1 MKEMN
6 APNCERE
13 SDLISF
19 LYGELSAAET
29 PAFERHLH
37 QCASCSAE
45 LTGFKNVRESVVAWR
60 NESLSAAWSEP
71 SPLVVAERKPSAIAA
86 LREFFNLSPLWL
98 KGAVALATLVLCILA
113 GLAVVRM
120 QNRPQQPVV
129 VQGYTEKDVQDLLA
143 KRLAEEQR
151 ARAVEQLRGSEEIVK
166 AGTQSNQA
174 DQPSQ
179 RGTVVK
185 HRQIEYAKRPLSKT
199 EREQLAADLR
209 LLSSGD
215 SDIDLLS
222 DSINQ

>member
-1 MKEMN
+1 MN

-29 PAFERHLH
+29 PAFERHLQ

-60 NESLSAAWSEP
+60 NESLSAAWSP
-71 SPLVVAERKPSAIAA
+71 SSPAVVAERKPSAMAA

-98 KGAVALATLVLCILA
+98 KGAVAFATLVLCILA

-120 QNRPQQPVV
+120 QNKPEQPIVK
-129 VQGYTEKDVQDLLA
+129 GYTEKDVQEMLA
-143 KRLAEEQR
+143 KRLAEER
-151 ARAVEQLRGSEEIVK
+151 ARVVEQSRGSEEIVK
-166 AGTQSNQA
+166 AGTEPSQA
-174 DQPSQ
+174 GQPSQ
-179 RGTVVK
+179 RGIVVK
-185 HRQIEYAKRPLSKT
+185 HRQVEYAKRPLSKT